1 MLMVY
6 FKESGALNN
15 GIKRRVIV
23 CVVNLL
29 WRGPPCVFFLLLYWK
44 ERCVIIFPTAM
55 DVVEKY
61 GTAVFF
67 LLPFSPH
74 SFFPA
79 NHGGKL
85 NALPARGL
93 DGSLSTNR
101 SRASTR
107 MSTMR
112 RDVVRAHKCF
122 VFIRHH
128 TTFVSDA
135 EFRVIFPEFSE
146 TRIVAHSLLNPV
158 GRRIDSTERY
168 ESNRWLPSLRSGVSA
183 RPHVTLLAK
192 LVACK
197 HACWHG
203 RLGRMLV
210 RLAGR
215 RLKVSLPR
223 RIVCARG
230 LGLHTR
236 RGGKLFRRSVLEAAA
251 HVERARRGPESLFLP
266 QLRVIEAMRKGNETG
281 RHTCSPPS
289 LCDVYGGAAACVLR
303 RSSC

>member
-1 MLMVY
+1 MSLLSMLIVY
-6 FKESGALNN
+6 FNESGALND

-23 CVVNLL
+23 CV
-29 WRGPPCVFFLLLYWK
+29 GPPCVFFLLWYWK

-55 DVVEKY
+55 DLVEKY

-93 DGSLSTNR
+93 STNR
-101 SRASTR
+101 YRASTR

-146 TRIVAHSLLNPV
+146 TRIQLTFPSYL
-158 GRRIDSTERY
+158 GWT
-168 ESNRWLPSLRSGVSA
+168 SNRFYY
-183 RPHVTLLAK
+183 TL
-192 LVACK
+192 
-197 HACWHG
+197 
-203 RLGRMLV
+203 
-210 RLAGR
+210 
-215 RLKVSLPR
+215 
-223 RIVCARG
+223 
-230 LGLHTR
+230 
-236 RGGKLFRRSVLEAAA
+236 
-251 HVERARRGPESLFLP
+251 
-266 QLRVIEAMRKGNETG
+266 
-281 RHTCSPPS
+281 
-289 LCDVYGGAAACVLR
+289 
-303 RSSC
+303 